1 MKKTILLLLLLS
13 LVTVC
18 EAQNKYCLS
27 YLDYLTDTWFPLEQ
41 LRFEY
46 RSGNRSLWWEGSN
59 FKPRTGDKKTDKLLK
74 KKARFIMYN
83 DSLYVNCRE
92 MKVEGNV
99 LGNWYSSAMAYDR
112 GRFLFIALSTNARSN
127 TAGAAFMFGLIGGA
141 IAASTNNDNYQC
153 YVLSP
158 TSAEDAFVEPID
170 EKFML
175 KLLEGHDDLLAEYKA
190 ASKEQNCYSPNVVI
204 PILKKLG
211 LVK

>member
-1 MKKTILLLLLLS
+1 
-13 LVTVC
+13 
-18 EAQNKYCLS
+18 
-27 YLDYLTDTWFPLEQ
+27 
-41 LRFEY
+41 
-46 RSGNRSLWWEGSN
+46 
-59 FKPRTGDKKTDKLLK
+59 
-74 KKARFIMYN
+74 
-83 DSLYVNCRE
+83 
-92 MKVEGNV
+92 MKVEGNM